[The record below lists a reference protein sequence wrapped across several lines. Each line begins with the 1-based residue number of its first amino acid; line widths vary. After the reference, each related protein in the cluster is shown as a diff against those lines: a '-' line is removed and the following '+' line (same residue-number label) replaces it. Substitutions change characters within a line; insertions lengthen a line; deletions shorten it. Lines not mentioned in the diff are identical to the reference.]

1 MEANK
6 VKGEA
11 KSLMLDNGIEVT
23 YCERGEQNSEV
34 LITGAFYFH
43 TVMPVVEGLAKRY
56 HVYGIVMRISGDS
69 DYKNPDGSIH
79 WGNTWGNEI
88 YEFARKMG
96 IQRFH
101 YWGKCHGTAPGW
113 WLVKN
118 HPEMLIDFGSFYM
131 APHLKPQNSN
141 VWFDTQHHKG
151 PWALMSVA
159 MRKKSGLFKKMLEL
173 ASLGSARKDMDGGA
187 LKYAFPE
194 TLWDNLEECEKDM
207 RKVNVPVYFMFG
219 SEDVLFHDHYD
230 SNMYAKEI
238 VPGCKFK
245 VLEGER
251 HLMEL
256 DNPKRVVSEELEF
269 IDEVR
274 KNHE

>member
-11 KSLMLDNGIEVT
+11 KSLMLDNAIEVT

-88 YEFARKMG
+88 YEFACKMG

-219 SEDVLFHDHYD
+219 SEDVLFHDHFD

-274 KNHE
+274 K

>member
-274 KNHE
+274 K

>member
-1 MEANK
+1 M
-6 VKGEA
+6 
-11 KSLMLDNGIEVT
+11 
-23 YCERGEQNSEV
+23 
-34 LITGAFYFH
+34 
-43 TVMPVVEGLAKRY
+43 
-56 HVYGIVMRISGDS
+56 
-69 DYKNPDGSIH
+69 
-79 WGNTWGNEI
+79 
-88 YEFARKMG
+88 
-96 IQRFH
+96 
-101 YWGKCHGTAPGW
+101 
-113 WLVKN
+113 KN

-274 KNHE
+274 K